1 MYKTIVFVDGS
12 KLSIKLINLLYK
24 VNKFTIIRIIA
35 SPNIDNKML
44 RYLKKNFSKKY
55 KFLT

>member
-24 VNKFTIIRIIA
+24 VNKFRIIRIIV
-35 SPNIDNKML
+35 SPNIDNKIL
-44 RYLKKNFSKKY
+44 RYLKKNF
-55 KFLT
+55 